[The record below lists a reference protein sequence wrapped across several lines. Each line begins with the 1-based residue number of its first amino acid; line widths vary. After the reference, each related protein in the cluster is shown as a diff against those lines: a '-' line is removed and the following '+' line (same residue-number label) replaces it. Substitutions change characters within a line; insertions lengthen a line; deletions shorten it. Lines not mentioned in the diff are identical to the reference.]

1 MLSKIIGITFN
12 VYIFSWISSAHE
24 IENVIDMTKKG
35 IDILLLRSFP
45 NISLS
50 PLWLTHH
57 THTYH
62 QQEGLYISH
71 EIFLFLRLN
80 PCI

>member
-1 MLSKIIGITFN
+1 MLSNIICIKFN
-12 VYIFSWISSAHE
+12 VSMFSWIRSAHE

-57 THTYH
+57 THTYY

-71 EIFLFLRLN
+71 ESFV
-80 PCI
+80 